1 MNKDN
6 PISLSDV
13 KVIYNLCKK
22 IQNDLDKKKS
32 YLMKDQNK
40 LMELL
45 DRFKGKYPFL
55 HENQIVLIYPIPE
68 VVKVRLRLI

>member
-1 MNKDN
+1 MNTT
-6 PISLSDV
+6 ISLSDV
-13 KVIYNLCKK
+13 KVIYDLCKK

-40 LMELL
+40 LMKLL
-45 DRFKGKYPFL
+45 DNFKGKYPFL
-55 HENQIVLIYPIPE
+55 HESQIVSMYPIPE